1 MNNIKLIVGLGNP
14 GTKYTR
20 SRHNTGFM
28 VLDEL
33 QKALSFEDFRE
44 EKKFNSYISIGDFKG
59 KKLVLLKPLT
69 FMNLSGNAL
78 KRVASFYKIPAG
90 DCFVIYDDIDTIFGH
105 IRIRK
110 KGGPGTHNGMKS
122 IIEAVGENIPR
133 LRIGI
138 ENRTPDI
145 IEQQDVS
152 AYVLASFM
160 KKESIIFKK
169 ILSRAIEAVKTTLQS
184 GIEKA
189 MTVYNT

>member
-14 GTKYTR
+14 GTKYAK
-20 SRHNTGFM
+20 SRHNAGFM
-28 VLDEL
+28 ALDEL
-33 QKALSFEDFRE
+33 QKTLGFEDFRE
-44 EKKFNSYISIGDFKG
+44 EKKFNSYVSIGDFKG
-59 KKLVLLKPLT
+59 KKLILLKPFT
-69 FMNLSGNAL
+69 FMNLSGNAV
-78 KRVASFYKIPAG
+78 KRVANFHKIPAG
-90 DCFVIYDDIDTIFGH
+90 DCFIIYDDIDTIFGH

-122 IIEAVGENIPR
+122 IIEAMGENIPR

-145 IEQQDVS
+145 IEQQDIT
-152 AYVLASFM
+152 AYVLASF
-160 KKESIIFKK
+160 KQKESMILKK
-169 ILSRAIEAVKTTLQS
+169 TLFMAIEAVQSALQG